1 VKITPLD
8 IRRKEF
14 KRSVRG
20 YSDEEVDIF
29 LDEVADEF
37 ERLFQENMELHDRM
51 SRMDEQIAG
60 HAQLKDA
67 LEKTLISAQLQAEEL
82 RANAHKESELI
93 LRDAEMKARGI
104 VSDSYGE
111 TQKTQHTLV
120 QLKLLEED
128 FRFKFRS
135 LLEGYIRLL
144 DQAPRASAGSEATPP
159 QQTSAA
165 TAVAG
170 SSPGAAREVSI
181 GEAPV
186 APEAKPAP
194 AAPVSAPV
202 VAPAP
207 VVTTSTPATT
217 VVPPPAAAPV
227 PVARPVVPAPFGET
241 STSPAPAQ
249 VSIPP
254 AAPAMPP
261 TQPVPPAVAQ
271 SVPTMSAPP
280 VQVAPVIPA
289 MPAAPA
295 QLQTPPT
302 PPAPAYR
309 PAPVDEP
316 PVATA
321 PAQRPSEPVRPVA
334 PPVDD
339 DQPTHESTLGPN
351 DVEADRFRWPQ
362 APPEGDVTQE
372 AETAEAALTQEATM
386 SDRTADEPL
395 RRFFFGRQLNDVDD
409 TFQPED
415 SGKKEWNREF
425 EW

>member
-144 DQAPRASAGSEATPP
+144 DQAPRASAGSESEPLP
-159 QQTSAA
+159 QIPDAPKAA
-165 TAVAG
+165 AVAG
-170 SSPGAAREVSI
+170 SATGHAQVSSA
-181 GEAPV
+181 GETLV
-186 APEAKPAP
+186 APQAKPAP
-194 AAPVSAPV
+194 TAPPITAPVSTPVAAPTPVAATVTPAAATAPV
-202 VAPAP
+202 
-207 VVTTSTPATT
+207 
-217 VVPPPAAAPV
+217 APV

-241 STSPAPAQ
+241 ASRAVPAQ
-249 VSIPP
+249 PS
-254 AAPAMPP
+254 AAPTVPAMPP
-261 TQPVPPAVAQ
+261 TQPATP
-271 SVPTMSAPP
+271 
-280 VQVAPVIPA
+280 
-289 MPAAPA
+289 PAAPA
-295 QLQTPPT
+295 QPHV
-302 PPAPAYR
+302 PPAPPYR
-309 PAPVDEP
+309 PAPAFTPIEQP
-316 PVATA
+316 PVAG
-321 PAQRPSEPVRPVA
+321 PPVERPSEFARPVA
-334 PPVDD
+334 PPLDD

-351 DVEADRFRWPQ
+351 GAETEQFRWPQ
-362 APPEGDVTQE
+362 PPPEGDVTQE
-372 AETAEAALTQEATM
+372 AETAESALTQEATM
-386 SDRTADEPL
+386 SDRTVDEPL

-409 TFQPED
+409 TFQPD
-415 SGKKEWNREF
+415 DAAKKESNREF

>member
-51 SRMDEQIAG
+51 ARMDEQIAG

-93 LRDAEMKARGI
+93 LRDAELKARGI

-135 LLEGYIRLL
+135 LLEGYVRLL
-144 DQAPRASAGSEATPP
+144 DQAPRASAGSESAPPP
-159 QQTSAA
+159 QTPA
-165 TAVAG
+165 
-170 SSPGAAREVSI
+170 
-181 GEAPV
+181 V
-186 APEAKPAP
+186 APEAKAAPAVVAP
-194 AAPVSAPV
+194 VAAPVTAPITAPTPV
-202 VAPAP
+202 AATVAPATP
-207 VVTTSTPATT
+207 VAQ
-217 VVPPPAAAPV
+217 PAAATPV
-227 PVARPVVPAPFGET
+227 PVARPIVPAPFGET
-241 STSPAPAQ
+241 TASPPARSQASAAPA
-249 VSIPP
+249 V
-254 AAPAMPP
+254 PAMPP
-261 TQPVPPAVAQ
+261 TQPATPPVA
-271 SVPTMSAPP
+271 PSAPSMAAP
-280 VQVAPVIPA
+280 STQAAPVVPA

-295 QLQTPPT
+295 QPQSPPTPPT
-302 PPAPAYR
+302 PPYRSALAFTPVDQPSMAAAPA
-309 PAPVDEP
+309 E
-316 PVATA
+316 
-321 PAQRPSEPVRPVA
+321 RPSEPAKPV
-334 PPVDD
+334 PPPLDD
-339 DQPTHESTLGPN
+339 DQPTHESRLGPN
-351 DVEADRFRWPQ
+351 DAQVDQIRWPQ

-372 AETAEAALTQEATM
+372 VETAESALTQEAAM
-386 SDRTADEPL
+386 SDRTEDEPL

-415 SGKKEWNREF
+415 AGKKEWNREF